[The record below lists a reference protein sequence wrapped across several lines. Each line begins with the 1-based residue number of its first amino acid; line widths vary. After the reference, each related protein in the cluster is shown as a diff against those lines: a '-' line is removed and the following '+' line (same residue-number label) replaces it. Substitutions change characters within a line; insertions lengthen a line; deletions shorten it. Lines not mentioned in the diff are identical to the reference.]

1 MAALDKSTETTNP
14 SRIHPMK
21 KIELEVENEKLKSEV
36 HDQAMEVLRLQ
47 AQAVLMGIA
56 LEDFRADE
64 DQTLLAVLHGL
75 IADYYKMKGDYHAY
89 LREDINNADYR

>member
-1 MAALDKSTETTNP
+1 
-14 SRIHPMK
+14 MK
-21 KIELEVENEKLKSEV
+21 KAQLEAEIDKLNAEVKDQSMEL
-36 HDQAMEVLRLQ
+36 LRLQ

-56 LEDFRADE
+56 LEDFRTEE